1 MKRMFIMLVA
11 VSFIAGCS
19 CTGDKSKCGKAKAC
33 PKGQMVKACKGCPG
47 KDGCKC
53 GKCKDGK
60 CRKDMKCKGGECKA
74 PKADKNC
81 CGTCKK

>member
-1 MKRMFIMLVA
+1 MFIMLVA

-33 PKGQMVKACKGCPG
+33 PKGQMVKACKAGQGQCNKAMKC

-53 GKCKDGK
+53 G
-60 CRKDMKCKGGECKA
+60 KCKGGECKA
-74 PKADKNC
+74 PKADKKC